1 MLKKG
6 GGGESFF
13 TKNQRFTVQIFKQ
26 KSPTLIWNLSLN
38 NNPKQKSSSSSKNPS
53 PTLTTLTILNIL
65 ITLTSTVFF
74 YRELHA
80 LSSSP
85 RFANTL
91 NTIFATIVPL
101 PLLLFYKRSAHPT
114 IPKLHLFLLAVFNS
128 AQNVLQNAGI
138 DGINSGA
145 YCVLLNQSVVPLT
158 MIFSTILY
166 QTKYTGFQYLGAVTV
181 VRVVFHTLS
190 APSLNPS
197 QNTHS
202 NTGTW
207 CDRFQR
213 ILLILILLSTRLCS
227 WRDAFLR
234 LR

>member
-1 MLKKG
+1 MEPLLERQTQAK
-6 GGGESFF
+6 
-13 TKNQRFTVQIFKQ
+13 
-26 KSPTLIWNLSLN
+26 
-38 NNPKQKSSSSSKNPS
+38 SSSSKNHS

-101 PLLLFYKRSAHPT
+101 PLLLFYKRSSHPT

-166 QTKYTGFQYLGAVTV
+166 HTKYTGFQYLGAVTV
-181 VRVVFHTLS
+181 VRVVFHNLS
-190 APSLNPS
+190 Y
-197 QNTHS
+197 S
-202 NTGTW
+202 NTSTHHKVLKHTLKYRYLVW
-207 CDRFQR
+207 SFPMHPPH
-213 ILLILILLSTRLCS
+213 ILILLSTRSCS
-227 WRDAFLR
+227 WRDVFLR

>member
-1 MLKKG
+1 MEPLLEQQSQAK
-6 GGGESFF
+6 
-13 TKNQRFTVQIFKQ
+13 
-26 KSPTLIWNLSLN
+26 
-38 NNPKQKSSSSSKNPS
+38 SSSSKNLS

-190 APSLNPS
+190 APSLQPI
-197 QNTHS
+197 TKH
-202 NTGTW
+202 TLKH
-207 CDRFQR
+207 RY
-213 ILLILILLSTRLCS
+213 LV
-227 WRDAFLR
+227 
-234 LR
+234 